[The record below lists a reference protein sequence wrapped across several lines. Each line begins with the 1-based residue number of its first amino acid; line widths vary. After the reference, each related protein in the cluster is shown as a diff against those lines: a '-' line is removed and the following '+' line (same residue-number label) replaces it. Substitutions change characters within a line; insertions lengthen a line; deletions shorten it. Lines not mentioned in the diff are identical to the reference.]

1 MSGRTVT
8 VTTLAAAAVTIIAAL
23 ATNGKAAIDA
33 VAAFPKVLVSFSQGL
48 PAGYWSTFLAG
59 LIACLIWVHAR
70 RRLVV
75 KGGGRDGRDFRAD
88 NLALAAALTCTL
100 AQSVAAGR
108 TSTYDLLMAGMLG
121 LMAGLLA
128 PFAMR
133 GIAALICNARRD
145 DGSPEA

>member
-8 VTTLAAAAVTIIAAL
+8 ITTLAAAAATVIAAL
-23 ATNGKAAIDA
+23 ATNGSAAIDA
-33 VAAFPKVLVSFSQGL
+33 LAAFPKVLVAFSRGL
-48 PAGYWSTFLAG
+48 PAGYWSTFVAG
-59 LIACLIWVHAR
+59 LIACLIWLHAR

-88 NLALAAALTCTL
+88 NLALVTSITCTL
-100 AQSVAAGR
+100 AQTIAAGR
-108 TSTYDLLMAGMLG
+108 TDAYDLLMAGMLG

-133 GIAALICNARRD
+133 GIAALICNARND
-145 DGSPEA
+145 DATPEA